1 MKNRRSA
8 PIADADLRVIEELW
22 SRGEASIR
30 DLRDSLYPGG
40 GNSEFSTVQKLLSRL
55 AAKGLV
61 RRRKHESNWVY
72 RAVVARED
80 LIGGE
85 LRRVAGRFGG
95 ESLSPL
101 LTFLVEAGGLT
112 QKERAHLRSLLDDKP
127 DKSRDRASGK

>member
-1 MKNRRSA
+1 MKKPQPG
-8 PIADADLRVIEELW
+8 PIADAELRVIEELW

-40 GNSEFSTVQKLLSRL
+40 GNSEFATVQKLLSRL

-61 RRRKHESNWVY
+61 RRRKDDATWVY
-72 RAVVARED
+72 HAVARRED
-80 LIGGE
+80 LISGE

-95 ESLSPL
+95 NSLSPL

-112 QKERAHLRSLLDDKP
+112 SKERAHLRSLLDDKP
-127 DKSRDRASGK
+127 GDGRKRTPGD